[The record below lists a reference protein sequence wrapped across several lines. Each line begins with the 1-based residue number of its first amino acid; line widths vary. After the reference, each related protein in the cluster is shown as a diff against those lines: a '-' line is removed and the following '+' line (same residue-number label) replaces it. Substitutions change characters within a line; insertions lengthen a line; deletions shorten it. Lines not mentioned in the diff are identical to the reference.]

1 MRHEGRFMRCLVA
14 ALCFALAVAIP
25 VGLHFDVIPWPT
37 TDRFLDDFTGS
48 NVSGGVRIEVSRTF
62 LDHFVGF
69 GDPNLPERWP
79 SALRGSIAVRLTH
92 AEAGTITLN
101 FGNALTL
108 TTSAAQ
114 DAALERLRAISV
126 ARGLPYTTVEIML
139 RAFLVEHVGNR
150 VQEAKQLD
158 AGEGCERYRT
168 LTAAQQATI
177 DSNLGTSLGLG
188 RAVSPCP

>member
-1 MRHEGRFMRCLVA
+1 MRREGRFMRFLVA

-25 VGLHFDVIPWPT
+25 IGLHFEVIPWPPAT
-37 TDRFLDDFTGS
+37 EFRDDIIASDVHGIR
-48 NVSGGVRIEVSRTF
+48 VEVSRR
-62 LDHFVGF
+62 LREYW
-69 GDPNLPERWP
+69 GDPRPENWP
-79 SALRGSIAVRLTH
+79 RDLRGSIAIRLTD
-92 AEAGTITLN
+92 AEAGTITLD
-101 FGNALTL
+101 FGAPLTL
-108 TTSAAQ
+108 TTTAGQ
-114 DAALERLRAISV
+114 DAALQRLRAISQ

-177 DSNLGTSLGLG
+177 DSNFGTSLGLG